1 MTNVKLILTAALVL
15 TAACG
20 AAPAP
25 TATPIPTTTP
35 VKIVAQ
41 TVTPFP
47 TSTDPLSLTLAP
59 GVTLKLVR
67 VPAGEF
73 LMGSTNTD
81 SDADAVEEPQHK
93 LSLDEYLIGQY
104 DVTNIQYAAFVQATR
119 RVWSKPV
126 GKDDYP
132 VVNIRWS
139 EAVAFC
145 DWASQVTGRRVQLP
159 SEAQWEKAARGTD
172 GRKYPW
178 GNEVPDASRLNYN
191 NNVIATTP
199 VGQYSPQG
207 DSPYGAADMAGNV
220 YQWTSSL
227 KRAYPYMPDDGREN
241 LQSRD
246 WRIVRG
252 GSFVVGRT
260 GVRSASR
267 VVYDPVSRY
276 NNVGF
281 RVVVLP

>member
-1 MTNVKLILTAALVL
+1 MKNVKLILAATFVL
-15 TAACG
+15 TVACG
-20 AAPAP
+20 AATPAP
-25 TATPIPTTTP
+25 TMTPLPANP
-35 VKIVAQ
+35 PASSA
-41 TVTPFP
+41 TPFP
-47 TSTDPLSLTLAP
+47 TSSDPLGLTLAP
-59 GVTLKLVR
+59 DVTLKLVR

-73 LMGSTNTD
+73 LMGSTSTD
-81 SDADAVEEPQHK
+81 SDAATIEEPQHK
-93 LSLDEYLIGQY
+93 LSLGEYLIGQY
-104 DVTNIQYAAFVQATR
+104 DVTNLQYAAFVEATQ

-126 GKDDYP
+126 GKDNYP

-139 EAVAFC
+139 EAIAFC
-145 DWASQVTGRRVQLP
+145 EWASSVTGRNVQLP

-178 GNEVPDASRLNYN
+178 GNEVPDANRLNFN
-191 NNVIATTP
+191 NNVVDTTP

-227 KRAYPYMPDDGREN
+227 KRAYPYQPGDGRED

-252 GSFVVGRT
+252 GSFAVGRNS
-260 GVRSASR
+260 VRSANR
-267 VVYDPVSRY
+267 IAYDPISR
-276 NNVGF
+276 NNDISF
-281 RVVVLP
+281 RVIVLP